1 MTPTELVSIGHR
13 LYGRKRWKTLLAQAL
28 GVDRTTIHRL
38 TGRAQI
44 PGPYDIAVNAIWA
57 NAQARFKLEKEARKL
72 IRQRAGKLMPLRPR
86 KTRSD
91 KKEKSDGV
99 RREVEGVRADGD
111 GEGDGLL
118 VQDVGAG
125 EGE

>member
-1 MTPTELVSIGHR
+1 MTPAELVSIGHR

-38 TGRAQI
+38 TTRENI
-44 PGPYDIAVNAIWA
+44 PGPYEIAVNAIWA

-91 KKEKSDGV
+91 KKEKT
-99 RREVEGVRADGD
+99 
-111 GEGDGLL
+111 DGLE
-118 VQDVGAG
+118 VRGTSDPGTTAEGIVAEGCPG
-125 EGE
+125 EDG